1 MKLTVLNVNTFKGG
15 ILTAADTASVGV
27 MIVRHAY
34 VAAADHDFTHS
45 GIIGIAADH
54 SPRYHG
60 AVGNF
65 HFFQR
70 SRTFHID
77 SAGMDIGISENNA

>member
-1 MKLTVLNVNTFKGG
+1 MKLAVLYVNTFKGG

-34 VAAADHDFTHS
+34 TASADHDFTHS

-65 HFFQR
+65 YFFQR
-70 SRTFHID
+70 TRTFHID
-77 SAGMDIGISENNA
+77 SAGMDIGILKNNA